1 MTRAAYYAEHYRLH
15 AERRR
20 AYQREYYASH
30 KNLYRAANAAY
41 KKRNRTVIKVAR
53 CLNVTRAEARKM
65 LGDCHE

>member
-1 MTRAAYYAEHYRLH
+1 MTRTAYYAEHYQLN
-15 AERRR
+15 ADRRR
-20 AYQREYYASH
+20 AYQRDYYAAH

-65 LGDCHE
+65 LERKQ